1 MGSVERSFE
10 AWEEVQRHGLDLADR
25 LTQGFNGLLIQTH
38 INPPSL
44 DKIFDVKFPSTFDV
58 KFPSTQNFITPD
70 LGRLILVNKHDQSYG
85 LFNGVSAVFD
95 MGHKLGQA
103 GMDFG
108 ANLNGLVHQFFRRF
122 PFRNEADDLRL
133 VDNNGNISNN
143 GLGVNL
149 KVNVNEDV
157 GVLTKKFKDFGF
169 SDEIE
174 KVKNDEGNDEEGVS
188 GFSLKLAQFSGKS
201 QGMLNISST
210 FDSRTRDVESS
221 LVARG
226 DIWRVEASRGSSTSR
241 IESPSLFLVQLGPL
255 LFVRD
260 STLLLPVHLSKQHLL
275 WYGYDRKNG
284 MHSLCPAVW
293 SKHRRWLLM
302 SMVCLNPLAC
312 SFMDLQFPNGQLTY
326 VAGEGLSTSAFLPLF
341 GGLLQ
346 AQGQYPGEMRFSF
359 SCKNNCGTR
368 ITPMVQW
375 PDRSFTM
382 SFEQALAWKRS
393 GLMVRPTV
401 QFCLHPTFGGSD
413 PGLKAEVVHSV
424 NEDLNLIG
432 GCSLASLPSAF
443 ASLSL
448 GRSKWNGNVGRSGI
462 VLKAETPLGS
472 VGQPSFSV
480 QLNSGIE
487 F

>member
-1 MGSVERSFE
+1 MSVERSIE

-25 LTQGFNGLLIQTH
+25 LTQGFTGLIQSH
-38 INPPSL
+38 ITPPSFTWPNPHPPKL
-44 DKIFDVKFPSTFDV
+44 FDVEFP
-58 KFPSTQNFITPD
+58 TQNFVTRD
-70 LGRLILVNKHDQSYG
+70 LGLVIDKNTYG
-85 LFNGVSAVFD
+85 INGVSAIFD
-95 MGHKLGQA
+95 IGNKLGQA
-103 GMDFG
+103 GVDFG
-108 ANLNGLVHQFFRRF
+108 ANLNGVVQQFLRRLPVFRHEEDTVVLRVDSGGQ
-122 PFRNEADDLRL
+122 RTAD
-133 VDNNGNISNN
+133 
-143 GLGVNL
+143 LGVNMQ
-149 KVNVNEDV
+149 VHDDI
-157 GVLTKKFKDFGF
+157 GTLTKRFKDFGF
-169 SDEIE
+169 NETE
-174 KVKNDEGNDEEGVS
+174 KVKDEVDEEEGS
-188 GFSLKLAQFSGKS
+188 GFSLKLARFSGKP

-226 DIWRVEASRGSSTSR
+226 DIWRVEASRGSSTSGNN
-241 IESPSLFLVQLGPL
+241 PSLFLVQLGPL

-302 SMVCLNPLAC
+302 SMICLNPVAC

-326 VAGEGLSTSAFLPLF
+326 VAGEGVSTSAFLPIF

-359 SCKNNCGTR
+359 SCKNNWGTR
-368 ITPMVQW
+368 ITPMVQL
-375 PDRSFTM
+375 PEKSFTM
-382 SFEQALAWKRS
+382 GFEQALAWKRS
-393 GLMVRPTV
+393 GIMVKPTL
-401 QFCLHPTFGGSD
+401 QFRLHPTVGGSN
-413 PGLKAEVVHSV
+413 PGLKAELVHSV
-424 NEDLNLIG
+424 HEDLNLIG
-432 GCSLASLPSAF
+432 GCSLASHPSAF
-443 ASLSL
+443 ASLSV
-448 GRSKWNGNVGRSGI
+448 GRSNWNGNVGRSGI
-462 VLKAETPLGS
+462 VLKVETPLGN

>member
-1 MGSVERSFE
+1 MS
-10 AWEEVQRHGLDLADR
+10 
-25 LTQGFNGLLIQTH
+25 
-38 INPPSL
+38 
-44 DKIFDVKFPSTFDV
+44 K
-58 KFPSTQNFITPD
+58 
-70 LGRLILVNKHDQSYG
+70 
-85 LFNGVSAVFD
+85 
-95 MGHKLGQA
+95 KLK
-103 GMDFG
+103 
-108 ANLNGLVHQFFRRF
+108 
-122 PFRNEADDLRL
+122 E
-133 VDNNGNISNN
+133 
-143 GLGVNL
+143 
-149 KVNVNEDV
+149 
-157 GVLTKKFKDFGF
+157 FGF
-169 SDEIE
+169 SESE
-174 KVKNDEGNDEEGVS
+174 KVGDEGGEGEGEAE
-188 GFSLKLAQFSGKS
+188 GFSVKLARFAGKT
-201 QGMLNISST
+201 QGLLNISST
-210 FDSRTRDVESS
+210 FDSRTRDVDSS

-226 DIWRVEASRGSSTSR
+226 DFWRVEASRGSSISGN
-241 IESPSLFLVQLGPL
+241 ENPSLFLVQLGPV

-302 SMVCLNPLAC
+302 SMICLNPLAC

-326 VAGEGLSTSAFLPLF
+326 VAGEGLSTSAFLPVF

-359 SCKNNCGTR
+359 SCKNNWGTR

-382 SFEQALAWKRS
+382 GFEQALAWKRS

-401 QFCLHPTFGGSD
+401 QFSLHPTVGGSN
-413 PGLKAEVVHSV
+413 PGVKAELVHAV
-424 NEDLNLIG
+424 NEDLSLIG
-432 GCSLASLPSAF
+432 GCSFASHPSAF
-443 ASLSL
+443 ASLAL

-462 VLKAETPLGS
+462 VLKAETPLGH